1 MLYSNADLKNW
12 LPSLADT
19 PIGFAGMFY
28 LGVDDFDGSH
38 DRISRHA
45 EIIKDTDTDHTGQR
59 MFYFRDP
66 DGYVI
71 GINDQAAL
79 QAGELGKY
87 ARPGLRTGLRPVQ
100 GPVHRR
106 HHLRV
111 RALRARL
118 HRPGRLRTPPAGV
131 RRCRSRPEVHHQADH
146 RRRRRHRRRVRLRG
160 NQLRGTP
167 GPASS
172 GGARHRPLLLGPA
185 AARRPDRLADRLP
198 RRTVTASRRRRN
210 GSGCPPARS
219 PGRSARPVAKRPRC
233 FTSYR

>member
-1 MLYSNADLKNW
+1 MPFAPCLSVKDTAASITFYKQLGFDVDSSTARPGDDIHMLLYQGGFCGMLYSNADLKNW

-28 LGVDDFDGSH
+28 LGVDDFDGAH

-87 ARPGLRTGLRPVQ
+87 T
-100 GPVHRR
+100 
-106 HHLRV
+106 
-111 RALRARL
+111 
-118 HRPGRLRTPPAGV
+118 
-131 RRCRSRPEVHHQADH
+131 
-146 RRRRRHRRRVRLRG
+146 
-160 NQLRGTP
+160 
-167 GPASS
+167 
-172 GGARHRPLLLGPA
+172 
-185 AARRPDRLADRLP
+185 
-198 RRTVTASRRRRN
+198 
-210 GSGCPPARS
+210 
-219 PGRSARPVAKRPRC
+219 
-233 FTSYR
+233 